1 MMAKP
6 VNDLGREQGSDPATA
21 PSDGHEGM
29 SLLDV
34 AVTLAERIR
43 FLLAVPL
50 AIGVLAFGASSL
62 SHPIF
67 TASTTFLPPQPPQSS
82 AVSALASLGALAGL
96 GGGSAR
102 TSADQYIALM
112 QSSTVSDRIID
123 QFKLMQLREQEL
135 RVDARKSLAG
145 SVRFSIGKKDGLI
158 TVEVDDESPQRAA
171 DIANSYVAE
180 LRRMT
185 DTIAIGEAQQR
196 RMFFEQQLQQ
206 TRDKL
211 TRAQQALQASGLTEG
226 TLKAEPRAAA
236 EGYAQIKAEVTAAE
250 VRLQTLRRSL
260 ADNAPEV
267 QQQLAMLVALRAQLS
282 KREQATEVSGGPD
295 YVSKYRE
302 FKYQEVLFDLFA
314 RQYEAARAD
323 ESREAALIQVIDPAT
338 PPERKSKPKRS
349 IIALMAAFGSGLVL
363 AASIL
368 ARQAWRRSSEDPSTA
383 SRMARLRAAF
393 GRHRR

>member
-1 MMAKP
+1 MDKLA
-6 VNDLGREQGSDPATA
+6 NDLGRGQGTGSATA
-21 PSDGHEGM
+21 PSEDYEGM

-34 AVTLAERIR
+34 AVTLAEKIK
-43 FLLAVPL
+43 LLVVVPL
-50 AIGVLAFGASSL
+50 VIGLLAFGASSL
-62 SHPIF
+62 LQPLF

-96 GGGSAR
+96 SGSSAR
-102 TSADQYIALM
+102 TNADQYVALM

-123 QFKLMQLREQEL
+123 QFKLMEVRELKL

-145 SVRFSIGKKDGLI
+145 SVRFNIGKKDGLI

-171 DIANSYVAE
+171 DIANRYIDE

-211 TRAQQALQASGLTEG
+211 TQAQQALQASGLTEG
-226 TLKAEPRAAA
+226 TLKAEPKAAA

-250 VRLQTLRRSL
+250 VRLQTLRRGL
-260 ADNAPEV
+260 ADNASEV
-267 QQQLAMLVALRAQLS
+267 QQQLATLVALRAQLS
-282 KREQATEVSGGPD
+282 KRERATEVSGGPD

-323 ESREAALIQVIDPAT
+323 ESREGALIQVIDPAA

-349 IIALMAAFGSGLVL
+349 IVALVATLGSGLVL

-368 ARQAWRRSSEDPSTA
+368 VRQAWLKSSEDPSTA
-383 SRMARLRAAF
+383 SKMARLRAALW
-393 GRHRR
+393 RRRR